1 MERKE
6 EGVERKR
13 ERGKFF
19 SHLKKKILKIKNP
32 KTQTLKMTPAEN
44 LSAVDHTSQRP
55 PPLDLKDLKEPSSS
69 SSTMSDE
76 QWTLCCS
83 KSSKQ
88 FVMYLTQT
96 LVLMSVLI
104 FAIAMLASAQEGQNR
119 DLYVSLLSSVLGIYL
134 PAPQIH
140 DVK

>member
-1 MERKE
+1 
-6 EGVERKR
+6 
-13 ERGKFF
+13 
-19 SHLKKKILKIKNP
+19 
-32 KTQTLKMTPAEN
+32 MTPAEN

-96 LVLMSVLI
+96 VVLMSVLI

-134 PAPQIH
+134 PAPQILE
-140 DVK
+140 VK

>member
-1 MERKE
+1 
-6 EGVERKR
+6 
-13 ERGKFF
+13 
-19 SHLKKKILKIKNP
+19 
-32 KTQTLKMTPAEN
+32 MTPAEN
-44 LSAVDHTSQRP
+44 SSTVDHTSQRP
-55 PPLDLKDLKEPSSS
+55 PPLDLKDLKEP

>member
-1 MERKE
+1 
-6 EGVERKR
+6 
-13 ERGKFF
+13 
-19 SHLKKKILKIKNP
+19 
-32 KTQTLKMTPAEN
+32 MTPAEN
-44 LSAVDHTSQRP
+44 LSADHTSQRP
-55 PPLDLKDLKEPSSS
+55 PPLDLKDLKEPSSAVN
-69 SSTMSDE
+69 DE

-96 LVLMSVLI
+96 VVLMSVLI

-134 PAPQIH
+134 PAPQILE
-140 DVK
+140 VK

>member
-1 MERKE
+1 
-6 EGVERKR
+6 
-13 ERGKFF
+13 
-19 SHLKKKILKIKNP
+19 
-32 KTQTLKMTPAEN
+32 MTPAEN

-55 PPLDLKDLKEPSSS
+55 PPLDLKDLKESSVELR
-69 SSTMSDE
+69 DE

-96 LVLMSVLI
+96 VVLMSVLI

>member
-1 MERKE
+1 LERKE

-55 PPLDLKDLKEPSSS
+55 PPLDLKDLKEP

>member
-1 MERKE
+1 
-6 EGVERKR
+6 
-13 ERGKFF
+13 
-19 SHLKKKILKIKNP
+19 
-32 KTQTLKMTPAEN
+32 MTPAEN

-69 SSTMSDE
+69 SSSTSSAVNDE

-96 LVLMSVLI
+96 VVLMSVLI

-134 PAPQIH
+134 PAPQILE
-140 DVK
+140 VK

>member
-1 MERKE
+1 
-6 EGVERKR
+6 
-13 ERGKFF
+13 
-19 SHLKKKILKIKNP
+19 
-32 KTQTLKMTPAEN
+32 MTPAEN

-69 SSTMSDE
+69 SSTSSAVNDE

-96 LVLMSVLI
+96 VVLMSVLI

-134 PAPQIH
+134 PAPQILE
-140 DVK
+140 VK

>member
-1 MERKE
+1 LERKE

-19 SHLKKKILKIKNP
+19 SHLKKKILKIKNS

-55 PPLDLKDLKEPSSS
+55 PPLDLKDLKEP

>member
-1 MERKE
+1 
-6 EGVERKR
+6 
-13 ERGKFF
+13 
-19 SHLKKKILKIKNP
+19 
-32 KTQTLKMTPAEN
+32 MTPAEN
-44 LSAVDHTSQRP
+44 LSAVDHTLQRP

-69 SSTMSDE
+69 SSTSDE

-96 LVLMSVLI
+96 VVLMSVLI
-104 FAIAMLASAQEGQNR
+104 FAIAMLASAQEGTNR

>member
-55 PPLDLKDLKEPSSS
+55 PPLDLKDLKEPSS
-69 SSTMSDE
+69 TMSDE

-96 LVLMSVLI
+96 VVLMSVLI

>member
-1 MERKE
+1 
-6 EGVERKR
+6 
-13 ERGKFF
+13 
-19 SHLKKKILKIKNP
+19 
-32 KTQTLKMTPAEN
+32 MTPAEN

-55 PPLDLKDLKEPSSS
+55 PPLDLKDLKESSS
-69 SSTMSDE
+69 SSSPADLRDV
-76 QWTLCCS
+76 QWNLCCS

-96 LVLMSVLI
+96 VVLMSVLI

-134 PAPQIH
+134 PAPQILE
-140 DVK
+140 VK

>member
-55 PPLDLKDLKEPSSS
+55 PPLDLKDLKEP